1 MFTAD
6 CKIVI
11 RLADGNATL
20 FFVDALIA
28 SKESTISNWTHSFGS
43 PSFGLHANRVFLD
56 EIASGDRKWRGE
68 GVVDDWDGDGVPN
81 PYDWTPTSIT
91 VSEVVIGINLTLDLS
106 GEGGTKTNPWPIYNV
121 WQLQAISSISM
132 STEGAMSVGLT
143 LFGDGDNLTAH
154 YRLAADVD
162 ATPTRGWNN
171 DGGFTPI
178 GVFVGSLDGEGRE
191 IRGLYVNLN
200 VDGGLFHTIGD
211 GGRVSRLGLPD
222 VEIRTGGFRRSK
234 AAVAHDLRGAVS
246 LVWATGEIV
255 ADDGFVGGLARNV
268 AAGGQIRESWFVGK
282 VRGLDNTGGLVGNGL
297 GGEVQDSW
305 AVARVEWSGTNSANA
320 NIGGLVG
327 ISNGDFALNQSWSG
341 GWLDTDADERALI
354 GGTPGGNNYFDRSI
368 SRASVAVHN
377 AVLTVDTIVTVTNS
391 AWSTMAWNFG
401 DMTLSDDNA
410 ADYPFLRGIEDL
422 WPGLQA
428 VAFADFQ
435 TRILSVAGG
444 VELPSEGRTLLGI
457 EESITLTLDTNGLAT
472 VAAPTPTCAA
482 EATIAMANYNDVTVR
497 LRTTNDGSAEF
508 TADCEIV
515 IRFADSDSIS
525 RGNFSLDVLIASKEA
540 TISKWSHSF
549 DLQANRIFLD
559 EIAAGDRQW
568 RGVGDA
574 DDWDGDGIAN
584 PYDWTPIS
592 ITVGEA
598 VIGVNLTVGLTGE
611 GGTKDNPWPIY
622 NVWQLQAID
631 GVSVSHAGV
640 TVRGLTLTLF
650 GADQSERLGA
660 QYRLMENI
668 DATPTKEWKD
678 NAGNTV
684 GFDPIGDV
692 FSDPF
697 AGFFDGGGYAVRGL
711 FISRTTDIFTDQRGN
726 NVGLFAQIRKA
737 GELAVS
743 NLGVEDADIRGG
755 TGVGII
761 AGSLSDASVGRV
773 WTTGKVFGL
782 INVGGLVG
790 EFYSSDGNSA
800 ITMSWSTANVGGGG
814 DNGGNNIGGLTGK
827 NGVGEDATRK
837 LTFDDNWA
845 AGNVS
850 GNERVAGF
858 SGLASRVSYARNWSS
873 GEVSGANRAS
883 AGGFVGGKAS
893 GVSYDSSYW
902 NLDTSGVTISGG
914 DSATLSVVV
923 QTLAASNFGG
933 ESAAA
938 AWAFADGDFPLLTV
952 HSRPWQAVNLARA
965 LTRILAVG
973 DATIVAAAGT
983 TITTTDAVRLDTNG
997 LATDTETGGTSIP
1010 NCSFNN
1016 TSRVLGAQTNYNG
1029 VSVKLSLM
1037 TSESGVFIDSTDK
1050 IAKLSSK
1057 ARMTS
1062 MTSSRR
1068 LCGWRFP
1075 RPRSAVIPRAV

>member
-1 MFTAD
+1 MPTNGHTALRVDESITLTLDTNGLATGAPTPTPTCAAGATFATVNYNDVTVRLRTTDEGSAVFTAD

-91 VSEVVIGINLTLDLS
+91 ISEVVVGVNLTAGLS
-106 GEGGTKTNPWPIYNV
+106 GEGGTKANPWPIYNV
-121 WQLQAISSISM
+121 WQLQAISSVSV
-132 STEGAMSVGLT
+132 STEGAVTGKVT

-162 ATPTRGWNN
+162 ATPTRRWNSGN
-171 DGGFTPI
+171 GFTPLG

-191 IRGLYVNLN
+191 IRGLYANLG
-200 VDGGLFHTIGD
+200 DSGGLFHTIGD

-222 VEIRTGGFRRSK
+222 VEISGSGFRIGI
-234 AAVAHDLRGAVS
+234 AAVAHALSGAVS
-246 LVWATGEIV
+246 LVWATGDII
-255 ADDGFVGGLARNV
+255 ANDDNTFASGLVRIAT
-268 AAGGQIRESWFVGK
+268 AGSQIRESWFVGK
-282 VRGLDNTGGLVGNGL
+282 VRGLDDTGGLVGNGL
-297 GGEVQDSW
+297 GGEVRDSW
-305 AVARVEWSGTNSANA
+305 AVARVEWSGAGGG

-327 ISNGDFALNQSWSG
+327 NSSGGFALNQSWSG
-341 GWLDTDADERALI
+341 GWLDTDANERALI
-354 GGTPGGNNYFDRSI
+354 GGSAVVADNYFDRSI

-422 WPGLQA
+422 WPGSQA

-444 VELPSEGRTLLGI
+444 MELPSEGRTVLGI

-472 VAAPTPTCAA
+472 VAAPMPTCADG
-482 EATIAMANYNDVTVR
+482 ATIAMANYNDVTVR

-508 TADCEIV
+508 TADCKIV
-515 IRFADSDSIS
+515 IRFADRDSIS

-598 VIGVNLTVGLTGE
+598 VIGVNLTLGLTGE

-631 GVSVSHAGV
+631 GVSVAVDGTSETG
-640 TVRGLTLTLF
+640 LTLF
-650 GADQSERLGA
+650 GDTNARLRA
-660 QYRLMENI
+660 QYRLMADI
-668 DATPTKEWKD
+668 DAMPTKKW
-678 NAGNTV
+678 GNNCRTITV
-684 GFDPIGDV
+684 GFNPIGGV
-692 FSDPF
+692 SGNPF
-697 AGFFDGGGYAVRGL
+697 AGFLDGGGYAVRGL
-711 FISRTTDIFTDQRGN
+711 FINRPSDSNGN
-726 NVGLFAQIRKA
+726 NVGLFSQIRKA

-761 AGSLSDASVGRV
+761 AGECFRCEFGQSLDDRQSFR
-773 WTTGKVFGL
+773 
-782 INVGGLVG
+782 INQYRRLG
-790 EFYSSDGNSA
+790 
-800 ITMSWSTANVGGGG
+800 W
-814 DNGGNNIGGLTGK
+814 
-827 NGVGEDATRK
+827 
-837 LTFDDNWA
+837 
-845 AGNVS
+845 
-850 GNERVAGF
+850 
-858 SGLASRVSYARNWSS
+858 
-873 GEVSGANRAS
+873 
-883 AGGFVGGKAS
+883 
-893 GVSYDSSYW
+893 
-902 NLDTSGVTISGG
+902 
-914 DSATLSVVV
+914 
-923 QTLAASNFGG
+923 
-933 ESAAA
+933 
-938 AWAFADGDFPLLTV
+938 
-952 HSRPWQAVNLARA
+952 
-965 LTRILAVG
+965 RIL
-973 DATIVAAAGT
+973 
-983 TITTTDAVRLDTNG
+983 
-997 LATDTETGGTSIP
+997 
-1010 NCSFNN
+1010 
-1016 TSRVLGAQTNYNG
+1016 
-1029 VSVKLSLM
+1029 
-1037 TSESGVFIDSTDK
+1037 
-1050 IAKLSSK
+1050 
-1057 ARMTS
+1057 
-1062 MTSSRR
+1062 
-1068 LCGWRFP
+1068 
-1075 RPRSAVIPRAV
+1075 